1 MKKFLSILLA
11 LAVGFTFTFGSAMS
25 AFAAGKTSYTVDEQK
40 ALLAA
45 AYNQAIAGAEAYQE
59 DYDAN
64 TYGATKDKD
73 ITTFTVS
80 KDAVIAGVDAVF
92 AKTVAGITAPADTLL
107 GVKLELRFHVFQGI

>member
-25 AFAAGKTSYTVDEQK
+25 AFAYTAGTGYTVDEQK

-45 AYNQAIAGAEAYQE
+45 AYNQAIAGAEAYKVN
-59 DYDAN
+59 YDGE
-64 TYGATKDKD
+64 TYGATADKD

-80 KDAVIAGVDAVF
+80 KEAVITGVDTVY
-92 AKTVAGITAPADTLL
+92 AKHSF
-107 GVKLELRFHVFQGI
+107 RN

>member
-45 AYNQAIAGAEAYQE
+45 AYNQAR
-59 DYDAN
+59 
-64 TYGATKDKD
+64 
-73 ITTFTVS
+73 S
-80 KDAVIAGVDAVF
+80 S
-92 AKTVAGITAPADTLL
+92 
-107 GVKLELRFHVFQGI
+107 